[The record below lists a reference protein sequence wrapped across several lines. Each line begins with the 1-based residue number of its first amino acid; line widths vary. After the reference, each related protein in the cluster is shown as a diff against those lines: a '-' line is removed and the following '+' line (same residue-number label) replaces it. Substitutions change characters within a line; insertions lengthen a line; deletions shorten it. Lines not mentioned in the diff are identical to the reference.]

1 LKKQYKI
8 NDGKL
13 FVVLLK
19 YNHCIFVFFSIQ
31 MGKLFVV
38 LKESYG
44 WKFNVDRLNIT
55 LATNI

>member
-1 LKKQYKI
+1 MVNYL
-8 NDGKL
+8 L
-13 FVVLLK
+13 FCLNPIIVCL
-19 YNHCIFVFFSIQ
+19 FFFSIQ

-38 LKESYG
+38 LKKSFG